1 MDTTDI
7 CRVCMEDDGDTF
19 SSLFISTT
27 GCTVTPSVMMIDCA
41 GIAVDKSDGL
51 PEMVC
56 SECLSSLKVAYKI
69 REKCRKTDRKLRKI
83 LNLVHKNQITLNP
96 ASNSDEKAGC
106 EVIPGNINISE
117 QSPLNEESDLLEEP
131 ALDIKSELQI
141 TSPSMREELY
151 DLPNLDQADSEANY
165 PTAESPD
172 PSSNQETVGSTHTN
186 PELTESPLIL
196 VKQEEVQQTVPIN
209 KQKYLVEETS
219 EPAAYS
225 KHSKAST
232 KEYEDK
238 HAEEDTYFPSNCNE
252 GSNNDEEQSVNMEV
266 EVLEDDEYED
276 YEAIDEDFETGDFD
290 AASSLIESSVCC
302 GCSMEFRTRAELDDH
317 SKSIHLPE
325 KDKDTALQDWYMC
338 NICFKKHSSLKALNY
353 HKTNRVN
360 RRMRTCN
367 CCKLVLNSVR
377 KKRHHEQ
384 LHKLLPEDFEINCCG
399 CDQVVPFKQLGSH
412 AEQIHK
418 NTNQPNV
425 SRFICEVCFLDC
437 GFKQRLDNHQSKQDI
452 PQVVVRKQT
461 QPEDKFTAPVADIDG
476 KQRFICDICEKNF
489 STKGN
494 LKSHRSLHGASDKP
508 FKCAVCEKDFSK
520 KSNYNVHMLRA
531 HSVESSFPCSECNK
545 SFKCATNLKTHMRV
559 HTKEKPYRCEFCQKA
574 FGYLSD
580 KRRHE
585 IGHSGNYPYKCS
597 LCGKPYTR
605 KTLLNRHFKSC
616 RKRVGKTTVTE
627 IKAEVL
633 DQPGE
638 DVTDFKTKPMLTC
651 DLCDDWFSTMEE
663 LADHHADIH
672 IQTLDEGTYDAEV
685 EIE

>member
-1 MDTTDI
+1 MQQ
-7 CRVCMEDDGDTF
+7 
-19 SSLFISTT
+19 
-27 GCTVTPSVMMIDCA
+27 
-41 GIAVDKSDGL
+41 VDKSDGL

-56 SECLSSLKVAYKI
+56 SECLGALKEAYKI

-83 LNLVHKNQITLNP
+83 LNLVHKSQTILNIVG
-96 ASNSDEKAGC
+96 NSDGKAEC
-106 EVIPGNINISE
+106 EVIPGNISVSE
-117 QSPLNEESDLLEEP
+117 ESPLNEENDALEEP

-141 TSPSMREELY
+141 TSPELF
-151 DLPNLDQADSEANY
+151 DSPNLDQEDSEANY
-165 PTAESPD
+165 PTEESPA
-172 PSSNQETVGSTHTN
+172 PSSNQEPVGYTQTN
-186 PELTESPLIL
+186 PEITESPLIL
-196 VKQEEVQQTVPIN
+196 VKQEEVQRTVPTN
-209 KQKYLVEETS
+209 EQEYLVEELKETS
-219 EPAAYS
+219 EPAAIS
-225 KHSKAST
+225 EHSKASAD
-232 KEYEDK
+232 EYEDEV
-238 HAEEDTYFPSNCNE
+238 AEEETHLPSNCNE
-252 GSNNDEEQSVNMEV
+252 GSNNDEEQSVSMEV
-266 EVLEDDEYED
+266 EVLEEDNEYDEYED

-290 AASSLIESSVCC
+290 PASSSIESTVCC
-302 GCSMEFRTRAELDDH
+302 GCSMEFRTTAELDDH

-325 KDKDTALQDWYMC
+325 KNKDTALQDWYMC
-338 NICFKKHSSLKALNY
+338 DICYKRHSSLKALNY
-353 HKTNRVN
+353 HKMNRVN

-367 CCKLVLNSVR
+367 SCQLVLNSVR

-384 LHKLLPEDFEINCCG
+384 LHKLLPDDFEINCCG
-399 CDQVVPFKQLGSH
+399 CDQKVPFKKLGSH
-412 AEQIHK
+412 AEQVHK
-418 NTNQPNV
+418 NANQPNV

-452 PQVVVRKQT
+452 PRVVMRKQA
-461 QPEDKFTAPVADIDG
+461 QPEDTFIATVADIDG
-476 KQRFICDICEKNF
+476 KQRYICDICEKNF

-494 LKSHRSLHGASDKP
+494 LKSHLSLHVASDKP
-508 FKCAVCEKDFSK
+508 FKCAVCERDFSK

-531 HSVESSFPCSECNK
+531 HSADSSFPCSECNK

-616 RKRVGKTTVTE
+616 RKRVDKTTVTE
-627 IKAEVL
+627 IKAEML

-638 DVTDFKTKPMLTC
+638 DATDFKSKPMLRC

-663 LADHHADIH
+663 LANHHAEIH